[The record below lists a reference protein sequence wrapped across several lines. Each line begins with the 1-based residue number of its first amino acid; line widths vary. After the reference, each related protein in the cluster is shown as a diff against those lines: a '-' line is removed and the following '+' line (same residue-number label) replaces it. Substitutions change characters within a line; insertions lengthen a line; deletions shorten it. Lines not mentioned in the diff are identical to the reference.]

1 MRIRL
6 KHERLAELLA
16 ASRLSQN
23 HWAMRF
29 GLSRGHLSDLL
40 KGRHPYVSSKT
51 RAKLLDVLGVP
62 FEELFEEERQIGA
75 LENQGAL
82 RVPSSSSAFV
92 PAELRRTSPTTL
104 GVAMLTF
111 LEDLRYTLRVALRHR
126 LVTGAVVATMALGI
140 AVTTAVYSI
149 VQAVLLSP
157 LPFPDSEQVI
167 RLGMTLRDGRVVNSN
182 ALPDIE
188 DYRRYSKTISD
199 ISAVQLSGTTITD
212 GVSPQHEMVAYVDHG
227 YDEVFRL
234 QPIHGRFFQP
244 DEYAYGT
251 PRVTLVSH
259 RVWRERFGSDPAA
272 VGRTIYLDQQPVTI
286 VGVLPPM
293 TYTYPWPDLG
303 FIGPLRPN
311 PKSYHFNRGALWLRA
326 VARMRTGVTLSQAE
340 QDLGAI
346 AAGISERFPDSNGG
360 IKLRLEGL
368 RRAETRDARAMLILL
383 SVAVATVLLIAC
395 VNIANLLLGHAHA
408 RSREFAVRAALG
420 GRTSRLRRQVLTES
434 LALSSIGGLIG
445 IALAPMLVRALI
457 ALYPGRL
464 ARLDE
469 IVFDWRVAL
478 AGLMVTTIAGVLA
491 GLPTARRAAGI
502 NLIRDLRQGGR
513 AATEGRGLVGRLLIA
528 SQVALSL
535 ALLFASV
542 LLVQTLR
549 TLAVTDPGF
558 EASSV
563 MSFQVTAP
571 SARYPKAADIARY
584 YSRVDDALRALP
596 GVVDVATASDMPY
609 TGNRSGDAFIMKER
623 GDLGHDN
630 PQVRIAIVSPA
641 FWSVMG
647 APITSGRAF
656 TRDDRDGAPNVV
668 VVNKAL
674 ADRYYPGQ
682 NPVGRRIEFN
692 REEWEIVGVAGSMR
706 MTSVAASP
714 EPELYFPAEQN
725 MRAGRYILVRSKG
738 EASATLADIRRA
750 MRDVD
755 ATIAMTEIA
764 TLEER
769 TRRAMAPER
778 FRAVLFTSLGVI
790 ALVLSSLGIFGV
802 LADSVTQKTREIG
815 IRMALGEGQPA
826 VKWRIVGSAFRSVL
840 AGTVVGIGLAIA
852 AGRWLTRFLVGVDP
866 WNLPALLA
874 TVAVLSLVA
883 LAAAYI
889 PARRASRVD
898 PLVALRLD

>member
-6 KHERLAELLA
+6 KHERLAQLLS

-23 HWAMRF
+23 HWAMRL

-40 KGRHPYVSSKT
+40 KGRHPYVSDKT
-51 RAKLLDVLGVP
+51 RAKLLDGLGVP
-62 FEELFEEERQIGA
+62 FEELFEEERLRTREVGA
-75 LENQGAL
+75 LENRGAL
-82 RVPSSSSAFV
+82 RSRVRARQWWSA
-92 PAELRRTSPTTL
+92 
-104 GVAMLTF
+104 AMLTF
-111 LEDLRYTLRVALRHR
+111 LDDLRYTARVSMRYR

-157 LPFPDSEQVI
+157 LPFPDSEQVV
-167 RLGMTLRDGRVVNSN
+167 RLGMALRGGRMINTN

-188 DYRRYSKTISD
+188 DYRRYSTTISD
-199 ISAVQLSGTTITD
+199 ITGVQLSGTTLTEGD
-212 GVSPQHEMVAYVDHG
+212 APQHEMVAYVDHG

-244 DEYAYGT
+244 DEHVFGT
-251 PRVTLVSH
+251 PRVTLVSN
-259 RVWRERFGSDPAA
+259 RLWRERFGSDPAL
-272 VGRTIYLDQQPVTI
+272 VGRTISLDQQPVI
-286 VGVLPPM
+286 VVGVLPPM
-293 TYTYPWPDLG
+293 TYSFPWPDLG
-303 FIGPLRPN
+303 FISPLRPN
-311 PKSYHFNRGALWLRA
+311 PKSYHFNRGAMWLRA
-326 VARMRTGVTLSQAE
+326 VARMRPGVTLPQAE
-340 QDLGAI
+340 HDLGAI

-360 IKLRLEGL
+360 HKLTLEGL
-368 RRAETRDARAMLILL
+368 RQAETRDARAMLILL

-420 GRTSRLRRQVLTES
+420 GRTSRLRRQILTES

-445 IALAPMLVRALI
+445 IALAPVLVHAVTT
-457 ALYPGRL
+457 LYPGRL

-469 IVFDWRVAL
+469 IVFDWRVAMVGLVVTTVAGAL
-478 AGLMVTTIAGVLA
+478 AGW
-491 GLPTARRAAGI
+491 PTARRAARV

-513 AATEGRGLVGRLLIA
+513 AVTDGSGLGGRLLIG

-535 ALLFASV
+535 ALLFASM

-549 TLAVTDPGF
+549 TLAVTHPGF
-558 EASSV
+558 NESSV

-571 SARYPKAADIARY
+571 SARYPTAGDIARY
-584 YSRVDDALRALP
+584 YSRLSDALRALP
-596 GVVDVATASDMPY
+596 GVFDVATSSDLPY
-609 TGNRSGDAFIMKER
+609 TGNRSGDVFIMKER

-630 PQVRIAIVSPA
+630 PQVRLAMVSPA
-641 FWSVMG
+641 FWNVMG
-647 APITSGRAF
+647 VPITAGRAF
-656 TRDDRDGAPNVV
+656 TKDDRNGAPNVV
-668 VVNKAL
+668 VVNEAL

-706 MTSVAASP
+706 MTSVAGLP

-725 MRAGRYILVRSKG
+725 VRAGRYVLVRSLG
-738 EASATLADIRRA
+738 EAAPSLAGIRRA
-750 MRDVD
+750 MGEVD
-755 ATIAMTEIA
+755 PTIAMTEIA

-769 TRRAMAPER
+769 TRRATAPER

-790 ALVLSSLGIFGV
+790 ALVLSSLGIYGV

-815 IRMALGEGQPA
+815 IRLALGEGQPA
-826 VKWRIVGSAFRSVL
+826 VKWRIVGSAFRTVL
-840 AGTVVGIGLAIA
+840 VGTVVGVGLAVA

-866 WNLPALLA
+866 WNVPALFA
-874 TVAVLSLVA
+874 TVAVLSAVA
-883 LAAAYI
+883 LAAAYV